1 MPRAQALPRLSALEL
16 LSLRCNHVG
25 NAGAEALAEALPS
38 CASLQ
43 QFFIQG
49 NDLAAAGV
57 AAVTAAVPR
66 CHTLT
71 ELRLGGRRAQLL
83 SHAGPTHESRP
94 GGSESTPPRC
104 IAGI

>member
-1 MPRAQALPRLSALEL
+1 MRAQALPRLPELEL

-38 CASLQ
+38 CVSLQ

-71 ELRLGGRRAQLL
+71 ELRLGGRRAQILA
-83 SHAGPTHESRP
+83 HAGAPDTWVTSRVR
-94 GGSESTPPRC
+94 SK
-104 IAGI
+104 